1 LFCCCLCCVL
11 MSDSSSC
18 KPLRVGIFH
27 PDLGIGGAER
37 LVVDIGM
44 ALKKNGCDVT
54 FFTSHHDHDH
64 CFPETLDGS
73 MPVVVAG
80 DWMPR
85 HIFGR
90 LNVLFAVLR
99 SLWLIFYVFFNKA
112 RFNLD
117 VAVID
122 QLSVSVPIAQ
132 KLLGCKVLFYCHFPD
147 KLLSTRAPAGGGESD
162 PSRIAEQ
169 SKKQLSLL
177 KRIYRAPFDFLEE
190 RTTGCADLVMVN
202 SNFTRQV
209 FAAAFPS
216 IKAAPTVLYPTVSL
230 KDLPETVSD
239 EERECLPL
247 AEADKNKKLIVSIN
261 RFERKKDI
269 MLALEAYAIMRDE
282 YAAAFEQ
289 TKLVLAGGYDPLVE
303 ENVQYYEELCKRS
316 EALGLTDH
324 VVLLTNFN
332 NLQRTALLRRAACLV
347 YTPQNEHFG
356 IVPVEAMFSSVPVVA
371 SNSGGPLESVIEGKC
386 GFLREPK
393 PAEFAEAI
401 SRIVLDPQLQ
411 ETMGREARKNAV
423 DRFSFDSFAKQLF
436 SAVSSLVQQQ

>member
-1 LFCCCLCCVL
+1 
-11 MSDSSSC
+11 
-18 KPLRVGIFH
+18 LRVGIFH

-44 ALKKNGCDVT
+44 AMKKNGDDVT

-90 LNVLFAVLR
+90 FNVLFAVLR
-99 SLWLIFYVFFNKA
+99 SLWLILYVSFHRKLY
-112 RFNLD
+112 NLD

-169 SKKQLSLL
+169 SLKQLSPL
-177 KRIYRAPFDFLEE
+177 KRLYRAPFDWIEE
-190 RTTGCADLVMVN
+190 RTTGCADLIMVN

-216 IKAAPTVLYPTVSL
+216 IKTEPVVLYPTVSL
-230 KDLPETVSD
+230 KDLPETVSE

-247 AEADKNKKLIVSIN
+247 AEADKDKKLIVSLN
-261 RFERKKDI
+261 RFERKKDV
-269 MLALEAYAIMRDE
+269 MLALEAYAVMRDE
-282 YAAAFEQ
+282 HNDAYQQ

-303 ENVQYYEELCKRS
+303 ENVQYFEELRQRS

-324 VVLLTNFN
+324 VVLLPNFS

-356 IVPVEAMFSSVPVVA
+356 IVPVEAMFCSVPVVA
-371 SNSGGPLESVIEGKC
+371 SNSGGPLESVIDGKC

-393 PAEFAEAI
+393 PQLFAEAI
-401 SRIVLDPQLQ
+401 STIVMDSNLQ
-411 ETMGREARKNAV
+411 SQMGIEARKNAV
-423 DRFSFDSFAKQLF
+423 ERFSFDTFAQQLN
-436 SAVSSLVQQQ
+436 SAVSAMVQH